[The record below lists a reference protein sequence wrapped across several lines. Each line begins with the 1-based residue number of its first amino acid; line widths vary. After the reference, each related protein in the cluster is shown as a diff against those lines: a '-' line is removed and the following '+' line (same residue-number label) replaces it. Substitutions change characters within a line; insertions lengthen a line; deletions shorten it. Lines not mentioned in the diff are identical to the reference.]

1 MRGVSAGA
9 PVVNIDGTRARVR
22 FDRFDLDAYRLFLR
36 AKGLPESEVS
46 YDEESAT
53 YMVETDVRFASLLDE
68 SLAAVTRE
76 ELPLAGHLFDYQA
89 FIVGQAL
96 AARRYAVWA
105 DTGLGKTA
113 MFLEWARQVRDRTG
127 RRVLILSP
135 LQVIE
140 QTRAEWRR
148 FYSRHALELR
158 ASGEIDPAALEIGAE
173 RNLVYD
179 GPVGSDGM
187 PICEESGCRCESVGP
202 FDHLCYRHWRE
213 EDGVERIDSREAL
226 AAWCEQPG
234 PAIGIT
240 NYEKLIAGV
249 MPELRRLG
257 GIVADESSILK
268 TGGGTIKWN
277 LIKSARGV
285 EFKLSCTATPAPN
298 EPMEYASQAA
308 FLEKLRSEGEIL
320 WTFFQRDAYGNW
332 AVKPH
337 AREAF
342 YRFMSSWSIYLRDPA
357 RFGFA
362 DILASL
368 PDPVMHEHRLPMTEE
383 QRALADGL
391 RVDSGRGL
399 FDERIGIRERS
410 KFAQLA
416 RGFIYE
422 GSGPGR
428 VARPVASVK
437 PQEVA
442 AIAADEVRLGR
453 PTIVWT
459 SFDAEGEII
468 VRELSAA
475 ATLPVGAVALLT
487 GDTPEAERQR
497 IIDDFRA
504 GKVRILVTK
513 PSLVG
518 YGLNFQQCRAMVFS
532 GIDDSFERMYQAIR
546 RAYRY
551 GQTEPVHVHVPVI
564 PELEGLMLDN
574 LARKQAQFDTDTA
587 EQERWYRRAL
597 FPTLD
602 TSKEAA

>member
-1 MRGVSAGA
+1 VRRVTA
-9 PVVNIDGTRARVR
+9 VRVDGTRARVV
-22 FDRFDLDAYRLFLR
+22 FDRFDQPAYELFLR
-36 AKGLPESEVS
+36 AKTLPESDIA
-46 YDEESAT
+46 YDEGTGVYTLS
-53 YMVETDVRFASLLDE
+53 TDARFASLLDA
-68 SLAAVTRE
+68 SLEPVVRKDA
-76 ELPLAGHLFDYQA
+76 PLAEHLFDYQA

-96 AARRYAVWA
+96 AARRYAIWA

-140 QTRAEWRR
+140 QTRAEWQR
-148 FYSRHALELR
+148 FY
-158 ASGEIDPAALEIGAE
+158 
-173 RNLVYD
+173 
-179 GPVGSDGM
+179 GSYVA
-187 PICEESGCRCESVGP
+187 PWIP
-202 FDHLCYRHWRE
+202 L
-213 EDGVERIDSREAL
+213 ERIDSREAL
-226 AAWCEQPG
+226 VEWCEQPG

-249 MPELRRLG
+249 LPELRRLG

-285 EFKLSCTATPAPN
+285 EFKVSCTATPAPN

-320 WTFFQRDAYGNW
+320 WTFFQRNSAGVW
-332 AVKPH
+332 QVKPH

-368 PDPVMHEHRLPMTEE
+368 PDPVMHEHRLEMTEE
-383 QRALADGL
+383 QRALADEL
-391 RVDSGRGL
+391 RVASGRGL

-410 KFAQLA
+410 KFAQIA
-416 RGFIYE
+416 RGFVYE
-422 GSGPGR
+422 ASGPGR
-428 VARPVASVK
+428 AVRRVSSVK
-437 PQEVA
+437 PQHVA
-442 AIAADEVRLGR
+442 ALAVDEVRAGR

-468 VRELSAA
+468 VRELSAEA
-475 ATLPVGAVALLT
+475 ALTVGSVALLT
-487 GDTPEAERQR
+487 GDTPDAERQR

-504 GKVRILVTK
+504 GVVQILVTK

-518 YGLNFQQCRAMVFS
+518 YGLNFQHCRAMVLS

-551 GQTEPVHVHVPVI
+551 GQTETVHVHVPVI
-564 PELEGLMLDN
+564 PELEGLMLEN
-574 LARKQAQFDTDTA
+574 LARKQAAFDSDTA
-587 EQERWYRRAL
+587 EQERWYRAAL
-597 FPTLD
+597 FPALD
-602 TSKEAA
+602 VLKEAA

>member
-1 MRGVSAGA
+1 VTS
-9 PVVNIDGTRARVR
+9 VVVDGTRARVV
-22 FDRFDLDAYRLFLR
+22 FDRFDRAAYELFLR
-36 AKGLPESEVS
+36 AKRLPESEVE
-46 YDEESAT
+46 YFEESAT
-53 YMVETDVRFASLLDE
+53 YALSTDARFAPLLDA
-68 SLAAVTRE
+68 SLAAVVRD
-76 ELPLAGHLFDYQA
+76 ELPLAEHLFDYQA

-135 LQVIE
+135 LSVIA
-140 QTRAEWRR
+140 QTCAEWQR
-148 FYSRHALELR
+148 FYPDEIELQ
-158 ASGEIDPAALEIGAE
+158 
-173 RNLVYD
+173 
-179 GPVGSDGM
+179 
-187 PICEESGCRCESVGP
+187 
-202 FDHLCYRHWRE
+202 
-213 EDGVERIDSREAL
+213 RIDSREDL

-234 PAIGIT
+234 AAIGIT
-240 NYEKLIAGV
+240 NYEKLIPGV

-308 FLEKLRSEGEIL
+308 FLEKLRSDGEIL
-320 WTFFQRDAYGNW
+320 WTFFQRNSAGEW
-332 AVKPH
+332 QVKPH

-368 PDPVMHEHRLPMTEE
+368 PEPVMHEHRLPMTEE
-383 QRALADGL
+383 QRELADGL
-391 RVDSGRGL
+391 RVSNGRGL
-399 FDERIGIRERS
+399 FEDRVGVKERS
-410 KFAQLA
+410 KLAQIA
-416 RGFIYE
+416 RGFVYE
-422 GSGPGR
+422 ASGPGR
-428 VARPVASVK
+428 TARLVASVK
-437 PQEVA
+437 PHTVA
-442 AIAADEVRLGR
+442 SIALREAVDHGR
-453 PTIVWT
+453 QTIVWT

-468 VRELSAA
+468 LAELGGSA
-475 ATLPVGAVALLT
+475 VCDVALLT
-487 GDTPEAERQR
+487 GATKDDERQR
-497 IIDDFRA
+497 MIDDFRD
-504 GKVRILVTK
+504 GRVRILVTK
-513 PSLVG
+513 ASLVG
-518 YGLNFQQCRAMVFS
+518 YGLNFQMCRAMVFS

-574 LARKQAQFDTDTA
+574 LQRKQAQFDADTA

-597 FPTLD
+597 FPHID
-602 TSKEAA
+602 EKERDAA

>member
-1 MRGVSAGA
+1 VRRVTA
-9 PVVNIDGTRARVR
+9 VRVDGTRARVV
-22 FDRFDLDAYRLFLR
+22 FDRFDQPAYELFLR
-36 AKGLPESEVS
+36 AKTLPESDIA
-46 YDEESAT
+46 YDEAAGVYTLS
-53 YMVETDVRFASLLDE
+53 TDARFASLLDA
-68 SLAAVTRE
+68 SLEPVVRE
-76 ELPLAGHLFDYQA
+76 EAPLAEHLFDYQA

-96 AARRYAVWA
+96 AARRYAIWA

-140 QTRAEWRR
+140 QTRAEWQR
-148 FYSRHALELR
+148 FYPGERLLTRVESRDEL
-158 ASGEIDPAALEIGAE
+158 ADF
-173 RNLVYD
+173 
-179 GPVGSDGM
+179 
-187 PICEESGCRCESVGP
+187 C
-202 FDHLCYRHWRE
+202 
-213 EDGVERIDSREAL
+213 EDGG
-226 AAWCEQPG
+226 G
-234 PAIGIT
+234 PAIGIC

-249 MPELRRLG
+249 LPELRRLG

-285 EFKLSCTATPAPN
+285 EFKVSCTATPAPN

-320 WTFFQRDAYGNW
+320 WTFFQRNSAGVW
-332 AVKPH
+332 QVKPH

-368 PDPVMHEHRLPMTEE
+368 PDPVMHEHRLEMTEE
-383 QRALADGL
+383 QRALADEL
-391 RVDSGRGL
+391 RVASGRGL

-410 KFAQLA
+410 KFAQIA
-416 RGFIYE
+416 RGFVYE
-422 GSGPGR
+422 ASGPGR
-428 VARPVASVK
+428 AVRPVPSVK
-437 PQEVA
+437 PALVVK
-442 AIAADEVRLGR
+442 IAAAEAFENDR

-468 VRELSAA
+468 RDSFFDEEK
-475 ATLPVGAVALLT
+475 PNVALLT
-487 GDTPEAERQR
+487 GATPEADRQR

-504 GKVRILVTK
+504 GTIRILVTK

-518 YGLNFQQCRAMVFS
+518 YGLNFQHCRAMVFS

-564 PELEGLMLDN
+564 PELEGLMLAN

-587 EQERWYRRAL
+587 EQERWYRAAL
-597 FPTLD
+597 FPTLHE
-602 TSKEAA
+602 SKEAA

>member
-1 MRGVSAGA
+1 VAVEYPR
-9 PVVNIDGTRARVR
+9 VVRRVTVVRVDGTRARVV
-22 FDRFDLDAYRLFLR
+22 FDRFDQPAYELFLR
-36 AKGLPESEVS
+36 AKTLPESDIV
-46 YDEESAT
+46 YDEAAGVYTLS
-53 YMVETDVRFASLLDE
+53 TDARFASLLDA
-68 SLAAVTRE
+68 SLEPVVRE
-76 ELPLAGHLFDYQA
+76 EAPLAEHLFDYQA

-96 AARRYAVWA
+96 TARRYAIWA

-140 QTRAEWRR
+140 QTRAEWQR
-148 FYSRHALELR
+148 FYPGERLLTRVESRDEL
-158 ASGEIDPAALEIGAE
+158 ADF
-173 RNLVYD
+173 
-179 GPVGSDGM
+179 
-187 PICEESGCRCESVGP
+187 C
-202 FDHLCYRHWRE
+202 
-213 EDGVERIDSREAL
+213 EDGG
-226 AAWCEQPG
+226 G
-234 PAIGIT
+234 PAIGIC

-249 MPELRRLG
+249 IPELRRLG

-285 EFKLSCTATPAPN
+285 EFKVSCTATPAPN

-320 WTFFQRDAYGNW
+320 WTFFQRNSAGDW
-332 AVKPH
+332 QVKPH

-368 PDPVMHEHRLPMTEE
+368 PDPVMHEHRLEMTEE
-383 QRALADGL
+383 QRALADEL
-391 RVDSGRGL
+391 RVASGRGL

-410 KFAQLA
+410 KFAQIA
-416 RGFIYE
+416 RGFVYE
-422 GSGPGR
+422 ASGPGR
-428 VARPVASVK
+428 AVRRVSSVK
-437 PQEVA
+437 PQHVA
-442 AIAADEVRLGR
+442 ALAVDEVRAGR

-459 SFDAEGEII
+459 TFDAEGEII
-468 VRELSAA
+468 VRELSGEAA
-475 ATLPVGAVALLT
+475 LTVGSVALLT
-487 GDTPEAERQR
+487 GDTPDAERQR

-504 GKVRILVTK
+504 GVVQILVTK

-518 YGLNFQQCRAMVFS
+518 YGLNFQHCRAMVLS

-564 PELEGLMLDN
+564 PELEGLMLAN

-587 EQERWYRRAL
+587 EQERWYRAAL

-602 TSKEAA
+602 MKERAA